1 MRIARTSGTAPK
13 VVPKPQTGD
22 VRLADAEAYAND
34 HPPLAVGDQIEFGVT
49 HELDVDGD
57 KSWVKYGV
65 TSQVHEGEDAFEAT
79 KRVVS
84 FVNAAVL
91 SAATEV
97 ANQIMER

>member
-1 MRIARTSGTAPK
+1 MLAKRQPEEVTP
-13 VVPKPQTGD
+13 
-22 VRLADAEAYAND
+22 ADAEEFASD
-34 HPPLAVGDQIEFGVT
+34 HPPLAVGDRIEFGVT

-57 KSWVKYGV
+57 KSWVRYGV

-79 KRVVS
+79 RRVVS

-97 ANQIMER
+97 AKQVMER